1 MGHRDQDKA
10 DKDLLLLSNIFL
22 KHSLLTTFTLQIFS
36 LLYRNGTPY
45 LY

>member
-10 DKDLLLLSNIFL
+10 DQDLLLLFNTFL
-22 KHSLLTTFTLQIFS
+22 KCSLLTTFILQIFS
-36 LLYRNGTPY
+36 LICRNGTPY